1 MPYYLLDDQWADDPS
16 WDVLSG
22 GSVAVVDRLQAAF
35 ARLASRVSG
44 SKRNG
49 YCTEQAALR
58 ACHGKRKVLEL
69 LSTAVLESPPWL
81 HRPGDQCD
89 CLEGEWIEG
98 YGYRIHNFLKRNPSR
113 REYERNQ
120 AQKADLRDARLK
132 QLVYDRDG
140 GCCRYCLSG
149 PLSPKAGRSK
159 DRRKVLSHDHV
170 DPDRAAGADGVN
182 LVVACGQCN
191 DDKGHRTP
199 DEADMTLQ
207 PVPTEEAKTAWRSR
221 GLALFDRPPYKPDQR
236 PITDETATEHQPN
249 ADPTSE
255 PSTDHPPD
263 PISDPKADSTGEVRP
278 ENSQSPAETGTS
290 WSGKGAGS
298 GRVGEPVDSRVPP
311 PPDTPRSASHPDIY
325 HRRSRAPTAPG
336 PTTANTEHRSGA
348 DEQDA

>member
-58 ACHGKRKVLEL
+58 ACHGKRQVLDL
-69 LSTAVLESPPWL
+69 LCTQALADSPPWL
-81 HRPGDQCD
+81 HRPGDACD
-89 CLEGEWIEG
+89 CLDGEWIDG
-98 YGYRIHNFLKRNPSR
+98 YGYRIHAFLKRNPSR

-140 GCCRYCLSG
+140 GCCRYCRSG

-170 DPDRAAGADGVN
+170 DPDRAAGPDGEN
-182 LVVACGQCN
+182 LVVACGRCN
-191 DDKGHRTP
+191 DEKGHRTP
-199 DEADMTLQ
+199 DEADMTLL
-207 PVPTEEAKTAWRSR
+207 PVPVDSEKTAWADR
-221 GLALFDRPPYKPDQR
+221 GLHLADRPPYMPDQR
-236 PITDETATEHQPN
+236 PITDGSATEHRQTT
-249 ADPTSE
+249 DETSE
-255 PSTDHPPD
+255 PDTDRPPD
-263 PISDPKADSTGEVRP
+263 PIADPNPATPGELRP
-278 ENSQSPAETGTS
+278 ENGRSAAETGTS

-298 GRVGEPVDSRVPP
+298 GRVGEPVVTGVPP
-311 PPDTPRSASHPDIY
+311 PPDTPRSAQAPDVY
-325 HRRSRAPTAPG
+325 HRRSRAPTTRRP
-336 PTTANTEHRSGA
+336 EHEGRR
-348 DEQDA
+348 